1 MKSLLV
7 FVVGGLLLVGCGF
20 APQTTKI
27 KLEIL
32 KSDKDTPVSLKI
44 SNHPNSS
51 FNGIYVSQKTK
62 LNNYPWYKKGDNRF
76 LYYYNQAEGGQK
88 GWSLDHRKPNGI
100 KDWFSGGWTLPSKF
114 EHPKPGVSNWGQ
126 VEEGLIQVVL
136 DRNIKETE
144 LFLSSGVDVNAKV
157 ASGSKQGLTALDAA
171 NETDQTEIANLLR
184 KHGGKTGE
192 ELKAEGK

>member
-1 MKSLLV
+1 MKHLLLATIAA
-7 FVVGGLLLVGCGF
+7 VVLVGCGI

-32 KSDKDTPVSLKI
+32 KSDKDTPLSLKI

-144 LFLSSGVDVNAKV
+144 LFLSSGVDVNLKIKH
-157 ASGSKQGLTALDAA
+157 GPNEGLTSLDAA
-171 NETDQTEIANLLR
+171 LGTNQKEIANLLR
-184 KHGGKTGE
+184 KHGGKTKK
-192 ELKAEGK
+192 ELEAAGK